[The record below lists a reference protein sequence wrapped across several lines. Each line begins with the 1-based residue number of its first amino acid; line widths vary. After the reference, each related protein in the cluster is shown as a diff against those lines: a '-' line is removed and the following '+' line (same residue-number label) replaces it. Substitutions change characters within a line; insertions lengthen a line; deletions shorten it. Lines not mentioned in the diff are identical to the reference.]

1 MEKNEKRTKIYVL
14 NKLGIRASELIII
27 TSVYIHQ
34 ST

>member
-14 NKLGIRASELIII
+14 NKLGILASKLIKI